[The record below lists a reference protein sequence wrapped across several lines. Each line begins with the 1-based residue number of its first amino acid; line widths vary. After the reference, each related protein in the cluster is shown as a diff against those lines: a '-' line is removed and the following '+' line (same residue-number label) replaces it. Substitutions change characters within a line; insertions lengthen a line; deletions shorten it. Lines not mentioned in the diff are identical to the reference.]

1 MRRSCLPLLAF
12 ALAGC
17 GSAQQQLQ
25 LQHQTN
31 LHTDAQEKARYERNV
46 GKVYWIASALRIC
59 PVPNRIDTKCQ
70 VLGDGLLKIDG
81 MEQGITE
88 TPAGNLPARERFYRV
103 TLHDG
108 RTGYIRIT
116 DLMANGAEIDPE
128 MAAAECKRRGDP
140 RVGMTATQVE
150 ATCWGKPG
158 HVNRTH
164 TAGGISD
171 QYVYGD
177 GRYLDLQD
185 GIVTSIQDTA
195 ALR

>member
-1 MRRSCLPLLAF
+1 MRRSCLPLLAL

-25 LQHQTN
+25 LRHQTN
-31 LHTDAQEKARYERNV
+31 PQTYAQETSRYEHNV
-46 GKVYWIASALRIC
+46 GKVYWVASAVRFC
-59 PVPNRIDTKCQ
+59 PVPSLINTKCR
-70 VLGDGLLKIDG
+70 VLGDGHLKIDG
-81 MEQGITE
+81 IEQGTTE
-88 TPAGNLPARERFYRV
+88 TLAGNLPARERYYHV

-108 RTGYIRIT
+108 RTGYILT
-116 DLMANGAEIDPE
+116 ADLMAHGADIDPE
-128 MAAAECKRRGDP
+128 MAAADCKRRGDP

-164 TAGGISD
+164 TEGGISD

-177 GRYLDLQD
+177 GRYVDLR
-185 GIVTSIQDTA
+185 GGVVTSIQGTA
-195 ALR
+195 TLR

>member
-1 MRRSCLPLLAF
+1 MRRSCLSLLAF

-31 LHTDAQEKARYERNV
+31 PQSYAQEKARYERNV
-46 GKVYWIASALRIC
+46 GKVYWVAGALRFC
-59 PVPNRIDTKCQ
+59 PLPNLINTKCQ
-70 VLGDGLLKIDG
+70 VLGDGRLKIDG
-81 MEQGITE
+81 IERGITE
-88 TPAGNLPARERFYRV
+88 TPAGNLPARERYYRV

-108 RTGYIRIT
+108 RTGYILTT
-116 DLMANGAEIDPE
+116 DLMAHGADIDPE
-128 MAAAECKRRGDP
+128 MAAADCKRRGDP

-177 GRYLDLQD
+177 GRNVDLRD
-185 GIVTSIQDTA
+185 GIVTSIQATGT
-195 ALR
+195 LQ